1 MVRFSFGRMDVTHDT
16 AALRQIGESEA
27 GRKLKTALLIFGLAH
42 LVYFCA
48 AKYGETVG
56 INGLLYANSTPV
68 GGDFINL
75 WTTAKLILTGRIED
89 IYDVER
95 FMAYQGTLTGGA
107 DMGLRLWAYPPQ
119 SLLLA
124 WPFGLIGYYGA
135 LAIWSVFCL
144 AVLAAG
150 ARRFGFDR
158 LETAIL
164 LTSPATV
171 LNLYYGQT
179 GSLATG
185 LLLLALSVRSR
196 RDPVSMAAAALLTI
210 KPQLGFLLPL
220 LWAFQRRW
228 QMVAGTA
235 AVVAALVGLA
245 VGLFGL
251 DAWRAYLGDTLPV
264 LSHLEREGSGPF
276 MTMIPSMF
284 MALRIV
290 AEDSVT
296 ALLGHAAFAILVLT
310 VVVIRF
316 WQVED
321 GIRRTAMMLI
331 ATALITPYLHNY
343 DLAPLLCGALLV
355 ARRLATVGKSP
366 VYAEFLVIA
375 VWALPQIVVLLNTIG
390 LPISPLLILPLLLL
404 A

>member
-1 MVRFSFGRMDVTHDT
+1 LSDAETEVIHDT
-16 AALRQIGESEA
+16 AASRQAGTGGTEA
-27 GRKLKTALLIFGLAH
+27 GRKLKTALLIFGLVH
-42 LVYFCA
+42 LVYFCG
-48 AKYGETVG
+48 AKYSETVG
-56 INGLLYANSTPV
+56 INGLLYPNSTPV

-75 WTTAKLILTGRIED
+75 WTAAKLILTDRIAD
-89 IYDVER
+89 IYHVDR

-107 DMGLRLWAYPPQ
+107 DIGLRLWAYPPQ

-124 WPFGLIGYYGA
+124 WPFGLVGYYGA
-135 LAIWSVFCL
+135 LAIWSVLGL

-158 LETAIL
+158 FETAIL

-171 LNLYYGQT
+171 LNFYYGQT

-185 LLLLALSVRSR
+185 LLLLALSARSG
-196 RDPVSMAAAALLTI
+196 RDPVSIGAAALLTI

-220 LWAFQRRW
+220 LWAFQSRW
-228 QMVAGTA
+228 RLIAGA
-235 AVVAALVGLA
+235 AVAVAALVGLA
-245 VGLFGL
+245 IGLFGL
-251 DAWRAYLGDTLPV
+251 DAWRDYLGDTLPI
-264 LSHLEREGSGPF
+264 LGQLEREGSGPF

-290 AEDSVT
+290 AGDSAM
-296 ALLGHAAFAILVLT
+296 ALLGHAAFATLVLII
-310 VVVIRF
+310 VIVRF
-316 WQVED
+316 WRVEEAA
-321 GIRRTAMMLI
+321 RRTAMMLI
-331 ATALITPYLHNY
+331 ATALMTPYLHNY

-355 ARRLATVGKSP
+355 ARRLATFQKPP
-366 VYAEFLVIA
+366 VYTEFLVIA
-375 VWALPQIVVLLNTIG
+375 AWALPQIVVLLNTIG

>member
-1 MVRFSFGRMDVTHDT
+1 MIHDT
-16 AALRQIGESEA
+16 AASRRTGAGGSEA
-27 GRKLKTALLIFGLAH
+27 GRKLKTALLIFGLVH
-42 LVYFCA
+42 LVYFCG

-56 INGLLYANSTPV
+56 IDGLLYPNSTPV
-68 GGDFINL
+68 GVDFINL
-75 WTTAKLILTGRIED
+75 WTAARLILADRVAD
-89 IYDVER
+89 IYHVGR

-107 DMGLRLWAYPPQ
+107 DIGLRLWAYPPQ

-124 WPFGLIGYYGA
+124 WPFGLVGYYGA
-135 LAIWSVFCL
+135 LTIWSVLGL

-158 LETAIL
+158 FETAIL

-185 LLLLALSVRSR
+185 LLLLALSARSG
-196 RDPVSMAAAALLTI
+196 RDPVSIGAAALLTI

-228 QMVAGTA
+228 RMIAATAVA
-235 AVVAALVGLA
+235 VAALAGLA

-264 LSHLEREGSGPF
+264 LGHLEREGSGPF
-276 MTMIPSMF
+276 MAMIPSMF

-290 AEDSVT
+290 AGNSAM
-296 ALLGHAAFAILVLT
+296 ALPGHAAFAAAVLVVL
-310 VVVIRF
+310 VIRF
-316 WQVED
+316 RRVD
-321 GIRRTAMMLI
+321 DDTRRTAMILV
-331 ATALITPYLHNY
+331 ATTLVTPYLHNY

-355 ARRLATVGKSP
+355 ARRLATVDKPP

-375 VWALPQIVVLLNTIG
+375 AWALPQVVVLLNTIG